1 MAVSREIAI
10 MIDGGSLIKRLVK
23 LVKEPDKL
31 SPTAVCG
38 IIRSTCRQHVQKLT
52 GDEGSNW
59 HRHVY
64 RIFYYD
70 APPFE
75 GQAHYPLTGQ
85 QVNFKK
91 SDQAAFQTN
100 LFAEL

>member
-1 MAVSREIAI
+1 MSREIAI
-10 MIDGGSLIKRLVK
+10 MIDGGFLIKRLVK

-38 IIRSTCRQHVQKLT
+38 IIRSTCHQHVQKLT

-75 GQAHYPLTGQ
+75 GQAHHPLTGQ